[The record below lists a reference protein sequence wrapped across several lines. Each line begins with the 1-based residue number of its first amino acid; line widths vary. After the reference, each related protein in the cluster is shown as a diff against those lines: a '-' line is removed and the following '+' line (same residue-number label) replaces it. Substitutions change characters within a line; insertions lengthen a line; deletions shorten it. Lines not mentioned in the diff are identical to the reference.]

1 MVSTAAGRDYLAA
14 IEGRIHPP
22 ARDLFTVVAA
32 ASVPLVVAK
41 IPGRFVAA
49 FTTKSPGDVAG
60 TANEPFDLSADRR
73 PTPGSPTMGPPTPNS
88 PAAAR
93 RSRLRAALAGLA
105 GAPEPSLV
113 SPTQVHG
120 VRVVGTAEYACA
132 PRDTGCDGLTVQPGI
147 DSGLA
152 ALLVFADCVPVIL
165 LSEVDGAVL
174 HGGWRG
180 LLAGVVQQGAAA
192 MTAPPGLAII
202 GPSIGPCCY
211 EVSEELTLD
220 FERRY
225 GEGVA
230 PSARRL
236 DLWEVATRAACEVG
250 VPRDRVVNPRLC
262 TVCNQDLFFSHR
274 ADPAGAGRHGA
285 VLWCPE
291 RRGETGV
298 A

>member
-1 MVSTAAGRDYLAA
+1 MSTAAGREYLAA
-14 IEGRIHPP
+14 IEGRIDPS
-22 ARDLFTVVAA
+22 ARDLFTVVAP
-32 ASVPLVVAK
+32 ASVPLLVAK
-41 IPGRFVAA
+41 TPERFVAA
-49 FTTKSPGDVAG
+49 FTTKLPADVAG
-60 TANEPFDLSADRR
+60 AANEPFDLSPGRGTEPR
-73 PTPGSPTMGPPTPNS
+73 PQEGV
-88 PAAAR
+88 R
-93 RSRLRAALAGLA
+93 RSLLRAALATLA
-105 GAPEPSLV
+105 QAPAPSLV
-113 SPTQVHG
+113 SPAQIHG
-120 VRVVGTAEYACA
+120 VRVVGTAEYARG
-132 PRDTGCDGLTVQPGI
+132 PRDSGCDGLTVQPGL

-180 LLAGVVQQGAAA
+180 LLGGVVQQGAAA

-211 EVSEELTLD
+211 EVSEELALD

-225 GEGVA
+225 GEGVV
-230 PSARRL
+230 PSTARL

-250 VPRDRVVNPRLC
+250 VPRERVVNPRLC
-262 TVCNQDLFFSHR
+262 TVCNHDMFFSHR

-285 VLWCPE
+285 VLWCPD
-291 RRGETGV
+291 RGEESGM

>member
-1 MVSTAAGRDYLAA
+1 MGSTAAGKDHLAA

-32 ASVPLVVAK
+32 ASVPLVVVRT
-41 IPGRFVAA
+41 PERFVAA
-49 FTTKSPGDVAG
+49 FTTKLSPDIAG
-60 TANEPFDLSADRR
+60 AANEPFDLSVDRDTE
-73 PTPGSPTMGPPTPNS
+73 PSPQ
-88 PAAAR
+88 AAAR
-93 RSRLRAALAGLA
+93 RSQLRAALAALPD
-105 GAPEPSLV
+105 APGPSLV
-113 SPTQVHG
+113 SPAQVHG
-120 VRVVGTAEYACA
+120 VRVVGAAEYA
-132 PRDTGCDGLTVQPGI
+132 RGSKDSGCDGLTVQPEL

-192 MTAPPGLAII
+192 MTAPPGVAII

-211 EVSEELTLD
+211 EVSEELALD

-225 GEGVA
+225 GEGVV
-230 PSARRL
+230 PSTRRL

-250 VPRDRVVNPRLC
+250 VPRERVVNPRLC

-274 ADPAGAGRHGA
+274 ADSAGAGRHGA
-285 VLWCPE
+285 VLWCPD
-291 RRGETGV
+291 RGRESGV